1 MLTELLKEK
10 IYPCILFFSQ
20 APEQLTRKEIK
31 LTQNADDMA
40 FKNYVKNETTL
51 ENMFTLSSQSGE
63 AIQCEHQFN
72 R

>member
-1 MLTELLKEK
+1 L
-10 IYPCILFFSQ
+10 Q

>member
-1 MLTELLKEK
+1 MH
-10 IYPCILFFSQ
+10 FVFSQ
-20 APEQLTRKEIK
+20 APEQITRKEIK

>member
-1 MLTELLKEK
+1 MHFVFL
-10 IYPCILFFSQ
+10 Q

>member
-1 MLTELLKEK
+1 MHFVFL
-10 IYPCILFFSQ
+10 Q

-31 LTQNADDMA
+31 LTQNANDMA